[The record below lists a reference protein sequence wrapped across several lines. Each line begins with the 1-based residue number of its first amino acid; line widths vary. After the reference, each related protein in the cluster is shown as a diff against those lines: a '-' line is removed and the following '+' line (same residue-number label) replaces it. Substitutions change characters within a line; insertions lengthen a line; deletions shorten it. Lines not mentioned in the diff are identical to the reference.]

1 MTDDPTLEIH
11 NMRLL
16 GWHNL
21 NGANGGGRMGEGI
34 AIQQLGSRRIGYFA
48 TESGPIGL
56 DVVDVT
62 DPREMGILAQISAE
76 NDHVRFNSLSLSGNI
91 LVVARQTQQP
101 GQQPAG
107 VAVYDA
113 SDPEHLRQLSFF
125 DTSGPYSRGCHF
137 VWFVDGRYMHLA
149 TGMPDFKPTHQKDD
163 QLYVIVDL
171 QDPEHPVEVGRWW
184 LPGMKD
190 GEKPLP
196 RHPRFDSGHRMH
208 NVAILPSHPDR
219 AYVAWLDSGVTI
231 LDTSDLAQPRLISQ
245 WNPHPPQTGFSHTA
259 VPIFSR
265 KLMVVSEE
273 ALKQD
278 CSDYPKLVWLVD
290 FSVEENMVPQG
301 TAYVSNMDSY
311 LTRGGRFG
319 AHNLHENHEQ
329 PTCLQLENT
338 AVGTFFNG
346 GLRVFDIRN
355 PLRVEELAYFVPK
368 KPADSPL
375 PTGQIND
382 CFVDE
387 RNVIYALERMSGG
400 IYTLEYTGDL
410 PLN

>member
-1 MTDDPTLEIH
+1 MDQDPTLEIH

-16 GWHNL
+16 GWHDL
-21 NGANGGGRMGEGI
+21 NGADAGGRMGEGI
-34 AIQQLGSRRIGYFA
+34 AIQQLGNRRIGYFA
-48 TESGPIGL
+48 TESGPIGMS
-56 DVVDVT
+56 VVDVT
-62 DPREMGILAQISAE
+62 DPREIGVLAQVQAE
-76 NDHVRFNSLSLSGNI
+76 NDHVRFNSLSMSGNI

-137 VWFVDGRYMHLA
+137 VWFVDGRYMHLS
-149 TGMPDFKPTHQKDD
+149 TGMPDFKPTNQKDD
-163 QLYVIVDL
+163 QLYVTVDL

-190 GEKPLP
+190 GEPPLP

-231 LDTSDLAQPRLISQ
+231 LDTSDLARPKLISQ
-245 WNPHPPQTGFSHTA
+245 WNPHPPQTGFTHTP
-259 VPIFSR
+259 VPLFER
-265 KLMVVSEE
+265 GLLVVSEE
-273 ALKQD
+273 STKQD
-278 CSDYPKLVWLVD
+278 CSDYPKLTWVLD
-290 FSVEENMVPQG
+290 ISHEENMVPQS
-301 TAYVSNMDSY
+301 TAPISNLESY

-319 AHNLHENHEQ
+319 AHNLFENHEQ
-329 PTCLQLENT
+329 PTCAYLQNT
-338 AVGTFFNG
+338 TLGTYFNG
-346 GLRVFDIRN
+346 GVRAFDLRN
-355 PLRVEELAYFVPK
+355 PLRVEEIGYFVPK
-368 KPADSPL
+368 KPEGSKL

-382 CFVDE
+382 VFVDE
-387 RNVIYALERMSGG
+387 LKRIYVGERMAGG
-400 IYTLEYTGDL
+400 LYILEYTGPGGLD
-410 PLN
+410 